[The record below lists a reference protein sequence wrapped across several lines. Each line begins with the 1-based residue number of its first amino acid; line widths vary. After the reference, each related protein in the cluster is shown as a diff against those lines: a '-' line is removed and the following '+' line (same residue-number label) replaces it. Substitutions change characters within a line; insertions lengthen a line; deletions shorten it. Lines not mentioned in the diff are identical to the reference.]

1 MTFTVK
7 GFKVIYSC
15 TKASTMETT
24 VNKGCDNYMKQ
35 MFKTCENALFLLL
48 YKKNKCVFSFIY
60 IYIYIY
66 VYIYLYFYTI
76 TNFYSHY
83 HYHYYFFVILCII
96 VIAVIISL
104 FSVLLTFIFLVFII
118 VFYLCMYRIFLNSKQ
133 MAWPNIVQS
142 W

>member
-60 IYIYIY
+60 IYIYICIY
-66 VYIYLYFYTI
+66 IFIFLYDYQFLFSLSLSLLFFCYSVY
-76 TNFYSHY
+76 HC
-83 HYHYYFFVILCII
+83 HCRYYFFIFSAFNFYFSGFYYSIL
-96 VIAVIISL
+96 SL
-104 FSVLLTFIFLVFII
+104 YVSNIFKF
-118 VFYLCMYRIFLNSKQ
+118 
-133 MAWPNIVQS
+133 
-142 W
+142 